1 MVHLISHCNAR
12 LQAMLPAPPPPQH
25 SLSFTSSP
33 PAAAKATSNSPE
45 ASASD
50 AQTQHQKLP
59 SLFPSQL
66 LVGVTVTEQPP
77 VQPCHASRAE
87 EEGEEQG
94 SRADGQ
100 FDVQG
105 PLVEAETGQ
114 AVAAAALELMLAVL
128 RGSED
133 TGLLYHTPHKQCA
146 QVVMCTTRSVHKP
159 QCAHFAVQRRLR
171 LPNKSM
177 ASRLFIEDVLMPALG
192 VLQKDGE
199 LKSRSFHLWL

>member
-25 SLSFTSSP
+25 SLSSTSSP

-50 AQTQHQKLP
+50 AQTQH
-59 SLFPSQL
+59 SLFPSQQ

-100 FDVQG
+100 CDVQG